1 MTSAHRLPKPSATR
15 LAVRVTPEA
24 LRGIRSGHPWV
35 YETSIL
41 SIKGEGASG
50 DLAVVFDDDR
60 KFVAV
65 GLYDPDSP
73 IRIKIVHKGKPAT
86 IDRAFWTAKLQT
98 AMEVRDKLIER
109 GDTTGYRCINGEN
122 DGMPG
127 IVLDHYAGTMVLK
140 IYNSIWVPH
149 LADLVPAI
157 DDVFHP
163 EALVLRHARNLEKA
177 LLHGLEE
184 GDALLGTAPT
194 EPVLFR
200 EAGLTFEAD
209 VIRGQKTGHF
219 LDQRENRIL
228 VGTQSEGAK
237 VLDMFA
243 ATGGFSVHAAAGGA
257 TEVVAVDISEPTLAV
272 ASRNMQHN
280 IAVPN
285 VAACKFRP
293 MVGDAYEV
301 LERLWRNGERF
312 EVVVIDPP
320 SFTPRQTSV
329 ERALASYAI
338 LTEKAVRLVRPGG
351 LYVQASCSSRVTA
364 DEFHLT
370 VSHAAARA
378 GRPLDEWRRTSHPLD
393 HPIGFPQG
401 AYLKAVFA
409 RVP

>member
-1 MTSAHRLPKPSATR
+1 MTSAHRLPRPSATR
-15 LAVRVTPEA
+15 LAVRVTAEA

-35 YETSIL
+35 YENSIL
-41 SIKGEGASG
+41 SIKGEGVSG
-50 DLAVVFDDDR
+50 DLAVIFDDDR
-60 KFVAV
+60 KFVAI

-73 IRIKIVHKGKPAT
+73 IRIKIVHRGKPT
-86 IDRAFWTAKLQT
+86 TVDRAFWMGKLQT
-98 AMEVRDKLIER
+98 ALEFRSKLIER

-122 DGMPG
+122 DEMPG

-140 IYNSIWVPH
+140 IYNAIWVPH
-149 LADLVPAI
+149 LNDLVPAI
-157 DDVFHP
+157 NDVFHP
-163 EALVLRHARNLEKA
+163 DALVLRHARNVEKA

-209 VIRGQKTGHF
+209 VIRGQKTGYF
-219 LDQRENRIL
+219 LDQRENRVL
-228 VGTQSEGAK
+228 VGTQAEGAK
-237 VLDMFA
+237 MLDMFA
-243 ATGGFSVHAAAGGA
+243 ATGGFTVHAAAGGA
-257 TEVVAVDISEPTLAV
+257 TEVVAVDISEPTLSV
-272 ASRNMQHN
+272 AERNLQHN
-280 IAVPN
+280 VSVPN
-285 VAACKFRP
+285 VAACKYRP

-312 EVVVIDPP
+312 DIVVIDPP

-329 ERALASYAI
+329 DRALASYAI
-338 LTEKAVRLVRPGG
+338 LTEKAVRLVKPGG

-378 GRPLDEWRRTSHPLD
+378 GRPLDEWRRTSHPVD